1 MSKRILLAVT
11 AVLVLSACGNRYPE
25 HSVIV
30 NSKDALVQTVY
41 GTVCGYIED
50 GIYTFKGID
59 YAKADRFEAPQD
71 PDPWEGVQTALYYG
85 NQCHQAPRFTWK
97 DDCEAFL
104 YQWDDGVQSDDC
116 LNLNVWT
123 AGINDGKK
131 RPVMVW
137 LHGGGYAMGASSE
150 LPFYDGTNL
159 AKKDVVLVS
168 INHRLN
174 ILGYMD
180 LSEFGEKYKYSG
192 VAGVMDMV
200 KALEWVK
207 KNIAGFGGD
216 PDNVTIFGQSGG
228 GGKVNILL
236 GTPSA
241 KGLFHR
247 GIIESGS
254 MTSLMAPQ
262 TSRDMARAIVGNLGL
277 DEKTIDIIQSIPYS
291 ELLAAATDA
300 IVEQN
305 PRNVFY
311 RLYGAG
317 MWFSPVLD
325 GEVIPFPLDDPRVAD
340 ISKGLPTIIGCNF
353 SENSMLPA
361 VYANADM
368 RYKMGDTKQYLYVFA
383 KPSPHM
389 DGTFGTNHCTEMP
402 FVFNNIWLGRFMVGC
417 DKSAYKLA
425 DFMSDVWVSFAKDG
439 VPNTKKFKWQVY
451 DPDTKPMVVFND
463 KTTTVHAGDAF
474 FDEMASLK
482 RETWEYRK

>member
-1 MSKRILLAVT
+1 MKKFFLLVT
-11 AVLVLSACGNRYPE
+11 AILVMSACDNRYPE

-59 YAKADRFEAPQD
+59 YAKANRFEAPQD

-85 NQCHQAPRFTWK
+85 NQCHQAPRFTWG

-104 YQWDDGVQSDDC
+104 YQWDDGVQSDNC

-200 KALEWVK
+200 KALEWVR
-207 KNIAGFGGD
+207 KNIANFGGD

-262 TSRDMARAIVGNLGL
+262 TSRDMARAIVGKLGL
-277 DEKTIDIIQSIPYS
+277 DEKSIDKIQTIPYS
-291 ELLAAATDA
+291 ELLAASTEA

-311 RLYGAG
+311 RMYGAG

-325 GEVIPFPLDDPRVAD
+325 GEVIPFPLNDPRVAD

-368 RYKMGDTKQYLYVFA
+368 RLNMGDTKQYLYVFA

-439 VPNTKKFKWQVY
+439 VPDTKKFRWEVY
-451 DPDTKPMVVFND
+451 NPETKPMVVFND

>member
-262 TSRDMARAIVGNLGL
+262 TSRDMARAIVGKLGL
-277 DEKTIDIIQSIPYS
+277 DEKTIDKIQSIPYS

-300 IVEQN
+300 IIEQN

>member
-262 TSRDMARAIVGNLGL
+262 TSRDMARAIVGKLGL

>member
-174 ILGYMD
+174 MLGYMD

-262 TSRDMARAIVGNLGL
+262 TSRDMARAIVGKLGL
-277 DEKTIDIIQSIPYS
+277 DEKTIDKIQSIPYS

-439 VPNTKKFKWQVY
+439 IPNTKKFKWQVY

>member
-71 PDPWEGVQTALYYG
+71 PDPWEGVQTVLYYG

-262 TSRDMARAIVGNLGL
+262 TSRDMARAIVGKLGL
-277 DEKTIDIIQSIPYS
+277 DEKTIDKIQSIPYS

>member
-1 MSKRILLAVT
+1 MKRLAFLTAALLMV
-11 AVLVLSACGNRYPE
+11 SACGSRYPD

-30 NSKDALVQTVY
+30 NSDDALVKTAA

-59 YAKADRFEAPQD
+59 YAQARRFEVPQD
-71 PDPWEGVQTALYYG
+71 PEPWEGVRTALYYG
-85 NQCHQAPRFTWK
+85 NQCHQAPRFTWN
-97 DDCEAFL
+97 DDAEAFL
-104 YQWDDGVQSDDC
+104 YQWDDGVQSDNC

-123 AGINDGKK
+123 KGINDGKK

-159 AKKDVVLVS
+159 ARKDVVLVS

-174 ILGYMD
+174 FLGYLD
-180 LSEFGEKYKYSG
+180 LSDFGEKYKYSG

-200 KALEWVK
+200 KALEWVH
-207 KNIAGFGGD
+207 KNIEGFGGD

-241 KGLFHR
+241 KGLFQR

-254 MTSLMAPQ
+254 MTNLMDPAK
-262 TSRDMARAIVGNLGL
+262 ARAMGRKVVEKLGL
-277 DEKTIDIIQSIPYS
+277 DEKTIDRIQEIPYS
-291 ELLAAATDA
+291 ELLDAATEA
-300 IVEQN
+300 VIEEN
-305 PRNVFY
+305 PDNVFY
-311 RLYGAG
+311 RWYGAG
-317 MWFSPVLD
+317 MWCSPVLD
-325 GEVIPFPLDDPRVAD
+325 GEVIPYPLNDERVAEF
-340 ISKGLPTIIGCNF
+340 SKGLPTIIGCNF
-353 SENSMLPA
+353 SENNMLPA

-368 RYKMGDTKQYLYVFA
+368 RFKMGDTKQYLYLFA

-389 DGTFGTNHCTEMP
+389 DGTFATNHCTEMP
-402 FVFNNIWLGRFMVGC
+402 YVFNNIWLGRFMVGA

-439 VPNTKKFKWQVY
+439 VPDVKRFHWEEY
-451 DPDTKPMVVFND
+451 DPETKPTVVFND
-463 KTTTVHAGDAF
+463 KTSTVHAGDTLF
-474 FDEMASLK
+474 EEMAAYK
-482 RETWEYRK
+482 PARWKYRQR

>member
-1 MSKRILLAVT
+1 MKRILLLAT
-11 AVLVLSACGNRYPE
+11 AALVLGACGTRYPE

-30 NSKDALVQTVY
+30 NAKDALVETQA
-41 GTVCGYIED
+41 GTICGYIED

-59 YAKADRFEAPQD
+59 YAKAGRFEAPQD
-71 PDPWEGVQTALYYG
+71 VEPWEGVQTALYYG
-85 NQCHQAPRFTWK
+85 NQCSQAPRFLWS

-104 YQWDDGVQSDDC
+104 YQWDDGVQSDNC

-123 AGINDGKK
+123 KGINDGKK

-150 LPFYDGTNL
+150 LPFYEGTNL

-180 LSEFGEKYKYSG
+180 LSDYGEKYKYSG

-200 KALEWVK
+200 KALEWVHN
-207 KNIAGFGGD
+207 NIEGFGGD

-247 GIIESGS
+247 GIMESGS
-254 MTSLMAPQ
+254 MLNLMDPE
-262 TSRDMARAIVGNLGL
+262 TARAMGRAVVEKLGL
-277 DEKTIDIIQSIPYS
+277 NEKTIDQIQTVPY
-291 ELLAAATDA
+291 EKLLAAATDA
-300 IVEQN
+300 IIEQN
-305 PRNVFY
+305 PDNVFY
-311 RLYGAG
+311 RWFGAG

-325 GEVIPFPLDDPRVAD
+325 GEVIPYPLDDPRVAE
-340 ISKGLPTIIGCNF
+340 ISKGLPTIIGCNH
-353 SENSMLPA
+353 SENNMLPA
-361 VYANADM
+361 VYKNADI
-368 RYKMGDTKQYLYVFA
+368 RYSMGDTKQYLYIFA

-402 FVFNNIWLGRFMVGC
+402 FVFNNVWLGRFMVGC
-417 DKSAYKLA
+417 DKSVYKLA

-439 VPNTKKFKWQVY
+439 IPNTKKFKWEVY
-451 DPDTKPMVVFND
+451 NPETKPMVVFND
-463 KTTTVHAGDAF
+463 KTTTVHAGDPI

-482 RETWEYRK
+482 RETWVYRKR

>member
-1 MSKRILLAVT
+1 MKRLAFLAAALLMG
-11 AVLVLSACGNRYPE
+11 SACGSGYPD

-30 NSKDALVQTVY
+30 NSDDALVKTAA

-59 YAKADRFEAPQD
+59 YARASRFEAPQD
-71 PDPWEGVQTALYYG
+71 PEPWEGVRTALYYG
-85 NQCHQAPRFTWK
+85 NQCHQAPRFTWG
-97 DDCEAFL
+97 DDAEAFL

-123 AGINDGKK
+123 KGINDGKK

-159 AKKDVVLVS
+159 ARKDVVLVS

-174 ILGYMD
+174 FLGYLD
-180 LSEFGEKYKYSG
+180 LSDFGEKYKYSG

-200 KALEWVK
+200 KALEWVH
-207 KNIAGFGGD
+207 KNIEGFGGD

-254 MTSLMAPQ
+254 MTDLMAPEK
-262 TSRDMARAIVGNLGL
+262 ARAMGRKVVEKLGL
-277 DEKTIDIIQSIPYS
+277 DEKTIDRIQEIPYS
-291 ELLAAATDA
+291 ELLDAATEA
-300 IVEQN
+300 VIEEN
-305 PRNVFY
+305 PQNVFY
-311 RLYGAG
+311 RWYGAG
-317 MWFSPVLD
+317 MWCSPVLD
-325 GEVIPFPLDDPRVAD
+325 GEVIPYPLKDARVAEF
-340 ISKGLPTIIGCNF
+340 SKGLPTIIGCNF
-353 SENSMLPA
+353 SENNMLPA

-368 RYKMGDTKQYLYVFA
+368 RYKMGDTKQYLYIFA

-389 DGTFGTNHCTEMP
+389 DGTFATNHCTEMP
-402 FVFNNIWLGRFMVGC
+402 FVFNNIWLGRFMVGA

-425 DFMSDVWVSFAKDG
+425 DFMSDVWVSFARDG
-439 VPNTKKFKWQVY
+439 VPDVKRFHWEEY
-451 DPDTKPMVVFND
+451 DPETKPMVVFND
-463 KTTTVHAGDAF
+463 KTVTVHTGDAIF
-474 FDEMASLK
+474 GEMAAYK
-482 RETWEYRK
+482 PARWKYRQR

>member
-1 MSKRILLAVT
+1 MSRRILLAVT

-262 TSRDMARAIVGNLGL
+262 TSRDMARAIVGKLGL

>member
-11 AVLVLSACGNRYPE
+11 AVLVLSACGNRYPD

-174 ILGYMD
+174 MLGYMD

-262 TSRDMARAIVGNLGL
+262 TSRDMARAIVGKLGL
-277 DEKTIDIIQSIPYS
+277 DEKTIDKIQSIPYS

>member
-1 MSKRILLAVT
+1 M
-11 AVLVLSACGNRYPE
+11 
-25 HSVIV
+25 IV

-262 TSRDMARAIVGNLGL
+262 TSRDMARAIVGKLGL
-277 DEKTIDIIQSIPYS
+277 DEKTIDKIQSIPYS

>member
-262 TSRDMARAIVGNLGL
+262 TSRDMARAIVGKLGL
-277 DEKTIDIIQSIPYS
+277 DEKTIDKIQSIPYS

>member
-1 MSKRILLAVT
+1 MSRRILLAVT

-262 TSRDMARAIVGNLGL
+262 TSRDMARAIVGKLGL
-277 DEKTIDIIQSIPYS
+277 DEKTIDKIQSIPYS